1 MSSRSRP
8 HAACCTL
15 IGAVLGCSAA
25 FPAMPADEAAGYP
38 ARPIRVV
45 VGFTP
50 GGQPDI
56 TARLIG
62 PKLYE
67 ALGQQVVVDN
77 RPGAGGTVG
86 TKIVADANPDG
97 YTLISVS
104 ASHVIAPS
112 IYTKLPYDTVKD
124 FAGITTTAI
133 ACYVLAVPPSLGV
146 KSVQELIAL
155 AKAKPGQLNFASAG
169 QGSGTHF
176 AAELFK
182 SRANVDVTHVP
193 YKGIPEAL
201 TDTIGGRVQFF
212 MAPLGASVNL
222 IKDGKLRALGV
233 SSKQRVRIH
242 PDIPTLAESG
252 LPGFQWDSWAAWFAP
267 ARTPRAIITRLN
279 REIGRVLA
287 LPEVQQRLTAIGM
300 EPTAST
306 PAQLDKLVVD
316 ELAVVADLARK
327 AGLKAQ

>member
-1 MSSRSRP
+1 MHRYISINAVR
-8 HAACCTL
+8 ALAL
-15 IGAVLGCSAA
+15 GALLGTTAPSANS
-25 FPAMPADEAAGYP
+25 ADDAKAYP

-56 TARLIG
+56 TARVIG
-62 PKLYE
+62 PKLYDL
-67 ALGQQVVVDN
+67 LGQQVVVDN

-86 TKIVADANPDG
+86 AKIVAESNPDG

-104 ASHVIAPS
+104 ASHVIAPT

-146 KSVQELIAL
+146 KSVQELIAM

-182 SRANVDVTHVP
+182 SRAAIDVTHVP

-222 IKDGKLRALGV
+222 VKDGKLRALGV
-233 SSKQRVRIH
+233 SSKKRVRIH
-242 PDIPTLAESG
+242 PDIPTIAESG
-252 LPGFQWDSWAAWFAP
+252 LAGFQWDSWAAWFAP
-267 ARTPRAIITRLN
+267 AKTPRPIITKLS
-279 REIGRVLA
+279 REIGNVLA
-287 LPEVQQRLTAIGM
+287 LPDVQQRLMAIGM
-300 EPTAST
+300 EPTPST
-306 PAQLDKLVVD
+306 PAQLDKMVVD
-316 ELAVVADLARK
+316 ELALVRDLARK
-327 AGLKAQ
+327 AGIKAQ